1 MFSRDSERARRAR
14 GTRRRAGATAPERLE
29 DRQLMA
35 YTSLGFS
42 LPDLAISGQSA
53 PTAAW
58 GGTLT
63 VNVTLQNLGAS
74 TITEP
79 TSLVPPKQVE
89 IGPDGAVV
97 PSYYTPSQ
105 ADAPASSIA
114 VFLVPRGKGLASGIS
129 LGTIEAPA
137 IPQNSLQQLS
147 ATLTLPSQPAGFA
160 ASGNYTV
167 RLVANPTRSFL
178 ETNYRNNVSAPL
190 NVRIQAVTAPA
201 LRATAFDVPDRLV
214 PGSTIQPTIQ
224 ITNLGATAVTSDVQV
239 AVVASTSPDFNLGS
253 TIVGAYTISGI
264 NGINSTPLPNNIRR
278 GARWHQANNIITPQS
293 NVVTLSGLTMTLPTS
308 PSTYYIGVVVDP
320 NNLLNLPNQ
329 PSNRLELVKTV
340 STNPGQAPSVVTGTA
355 TAFEFENPP
364 DGIPIGIVS

>member
-1 MFSRDSERARRAR
+1 
-14 GTRRRAGATAPERLE
+14 
-29 DRQLMA
+29 MA

-42 LPDLAISGQSA
+42 LPDLAVSGESA

-79 TSLVPPKQVE
+79 TSLVPASEVQ

-97 PSYYTPSQ
+97 PSYYTSSQ

-129 LGTIEAPA
+129 LGTIDAPA
-137 IPQNSLQQLS
+137 IAQNSLQQLS
-147 ATLTLPSQPAGFA
+147 ATLTLPAQPAGFP
-160 ASGNYTV
+160 ASGGYSI
-167 RLVANPTRSFL
+167 RLIANPDRAFL
-178 ETNYRNNVSAPL
+178 ESNYRNNVSAPL
-190 NVRIQAVTAPA
+190 NVRIQAVTASA
-201 LRATAFDVPDRLV
+201 LRATAFDVPDTLV

-253 TIVGAYTISGI
+253 TIVGAYTISGGV
-264 NGINSTPLPNNIRR
+264 NGVNSTPLPNAARHGR
-278 GARWHQANNIITPQS
+278 GARWLQANNVITPQS

-329 PSNRLELVKTV
+329 PSNRLELIKTV
-340 STNPGQAPSVVTGTA
+340 TTNAGQATTVVTGSA
-355 TAFEFENPP
+355 ASFDFENPP
-364 DGIPIGIVS
+364 DGVPIGIVS